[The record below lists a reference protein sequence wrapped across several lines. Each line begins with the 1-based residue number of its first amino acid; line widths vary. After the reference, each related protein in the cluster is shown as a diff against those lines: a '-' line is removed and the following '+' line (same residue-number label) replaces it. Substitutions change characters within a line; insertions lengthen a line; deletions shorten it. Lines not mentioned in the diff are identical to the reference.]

1 LHCRSLLS
9 MEYDPSIIIDDLDT
23 VYPVSE
29 DSIFLIRSLNVS
41 AEKVLEIGCGS
52 GVVSLHCARN
62 GCSVVSV
69 DINPNAVE
77 AAKHNAAV
85 NGIELDVRESDVY
98 SNVTERFDTIIFNL
112 PYLPEND
119 EGLEAKAWSGG
130 SDGMGPLPKVLNG
143 LRDHLTE
150 NGRLVIVVSSLME
163 QIALR
168 ALLEGYA
175 VKELGKLP
183 LFFEQLFVLEIRA
196 LS

>member
-1 LHCRSLLS
+1 
-9 MEYDPSIIIDDLDT
+9 MEYDPSLVIDDFDT

-29 DSIFLIRSLNVS
+29 DSIFLIRSLNVGS
-41 AEKVLEIGCGS
+41 EKVLEIGCGS

-69 DINPNAVE
+69 DINPNAV
-77 AAKHNAAV
+77 AAAAHNATR
-85 NGIELDVRESDVY
+85 NGVELDVRESDVY
-98 SNVTERFDTIIFNL
+98 SNVTERFDLIIFNL

-130 SDGMGPLPKVLNG
+130 PDGMGPLPKVLNG
-143 LRDHLTE
+143 LEEHLTE

-163 QIALR
+163 QLALR
-168 ALLEGYA
+168 ALLEGY
-175 VKELGKLP
+175 VVNCLGTLP
-183 LFFEQLFVLEIRA
+183 LFFEQLSVLEIRA

>member
-1 LHCRSLLS
+1 
-9 MEYDPSIIIDDLDT
+9 MEYDPSIVIDDFDT

-29 DSIFLIRSLNVS
+29 DSIFLIRSLNVDS
-41 AEKVLEIGCGS
+41 ERVLEIGCGS

-62 GCSVVSV
+62 NCSVVSV
-69 DINPNAVE
+69 DINPNAV
-77 AAKHNAAV
+77 AAAEHNADR
-85 NGIELDVRESDVY
+85 NGIKLDVRVSDVY
-98 SNVTERFDTIIFNL
+98 SGVTERFDLIVFNL

-130 SDGMGPLPKVLNG
+130 PDGTGPLPKVLNG
-143 LRDHLTE
+143 LKEHLTE
-150 NGRLVIVVSSLME
+150 DGRLVIVISSLME
-163 QIALR
+163 PLALR